1 MSSLKEVF
9 KYDDTENNNNVV
21 DYDVFSNK
29 DLLDSLRTKIVENII
44 DLNLKNEDNITSFI
58 SREIDKAVVGIEL
71 TSMERN
77 YLYNLNILTNHKG
90 DKKYDSWNKS
100 YEMYEKKIENEIN
113 GYGPLT
119 ELLKDEN
126 ITEIMVN
133 SPSEIYIELDGNLIK
148 DESVSF
154 INDEHIIRTIQK
166 LIEPMGRTIDSSSPM
181 VDSRLKDG
189 SRINA
194 VIPPL
199 ATKGPVITIRKFKAS
214 ISSADELIRLGTIT
228 PDMATF
234 LEACVKSKLNILVC
248 GGTGSGK
255 TTLLN
260 ILSSFIPEKERII
273 TIEDAAELRLSQP
286 HVITLET
293 RTTNYEKS
301 GEVTIRD
308 LVRNSL
314 RMRPDR
320 IIVGEVRGKEAFD
333 MLQAMNTGHEG
344 SLTTLHANGNLDALH
359 RLETMVLMANI
370 DLPVRAVREYI
381 YNAINIVVNIER
393 LSDGK
398 RKVSGI
404 SEIVGFNGDEIEL
417 NNIFT
422 FNQEGITD
430 IGEVNGSFKVSKKV
444 PNCIKRL
451 ESYGFKDIRKIFK

>member
-77 YLYNLNILTNHKG
+77 YLYNL
-90 DKKYDSWNKS
+90 
-100 YEMYEKKIENEIN
+100 IENEIN

-293 RTTNYEKS
+293 RTTNYEKKWRS
-301 GEVTIRD
+301 
-308 LVRNSL
+308 
-314 RMRPDR
+314 
-320 IIVGEVRGKEAFD
+320 
-333 MLQAMNTGHEG
+333 
-344 SLTTLHANGNLDALH
+344 
-359 RLETMVLMANI
+359 
-370 DLPVRAVREYI
+370 
-381 YNAINIVVNIER
+381 
-393 LSDGK
+393 
-398 RKVSGI
+398 
-404 SEIVGFNGDEIEL
+404 
-417 NNIFT
+417 NN
-422 FNQEGITD
+422 
-430 IGEVNGSFKVSKKV
+430 
-444 PNCIKRL
+444 
-451 ESYGFKDIRKIFK
+451 

>member
-1 MSSLKEVF
+1 MKKTLKEVF
-9 KYDDTENNNNVV
+9 DLKEENNNLIDIP
-21 DYDVFSNK
+21 DYEVFSDK
-29 DLLDSLRTKIVENII
+29 ALLDTLRNKIVQSAIDNNIPNNKN
-44 DLNLKNEDNITSFI
+44 LNTYINE
-58 SREIDKAVVGIEL
+58 EIDKTLEGYDL
-71 TSMERN
+71 SSLERN
-77 YLYNLNILTNHKG
+77 HIFNL
-90 DKKYDSWNKS
+90 
-100 YEMYEKKIENEIN
+100 IENEIN

-381 YNAINIVVNIER
+381 YNAINITINIER

-417 NNIFT
+417 NDIFT

>member
-9 KYDDTENNNNVV
+9 KYDDAENNNNIV
-21 DYDVFSNK
+21 DYEVFSNK

-77 YLYNLNILTNHKG
+77 YLYNL
-90 DKKYDSWNKS
+90 
-100 YEMYEKKIENEIN
+100 IENEIN

-199 ATKGPVITIRKFKAS
+199 AT
-214 ISSADELIRLGTIT
+214 
-228 PDMATF
+228 
-234 LEACVKSKLNILVC
+234 
-248 GGTGSGK
+248 
-255 TTLLN
+255 
-260 ILSSFIPEKERII
+260 
-273 TIEDAAELRLSQP
+273 
-286 HVITLET
+286 
-293 RTTNYEKS
+293 
-301 GEVTIRD
+301 
-308 LVRNSL
+308 
-314 RMRPDR
+314 
-320 IIVGEVRGKEAFD
+320 
-333 MLQAMNTGHEG
+333 
-344 SLTTLHANGNLDALH
+344 
-359 RLETMVLMANI
+359 
-370 DLPVRAVREYI
+370 
-381 YNAINIVVNIER
+381 
-393 LSDGK
+393 
-398 RKVSGI
+398 
-404 SEIVGFNGDEIEL
+404 
-417 NNIFT
+417 
-422 FNQEGITD
+422 
-430 IGEVNGSFKVSKKV
+430 
-444 PNCIKRL
+444 
-451 ESYGFKDIRKIFK
+451 

>member
-1 MSSLKEVF
+1 MNSLKEVF
-9 KYDDTENNNNVV
+9 RYNDTENNNSIV
-21 DYDVFSNK
+21 DYEVFSNK

-44 DLNLKNEDNITSFI
+44 DLNLKSGENITSFI
-58 SREIDKAVVGIEL
+58 SKEIDKVITNIEL
-71 TSMERN
+71 TSAEKN
-77 YLYNLNILTNHKG
+77 YLYSL
-90 DKKYDSWNKS
+90 
-100 YEMYEKKIENEIN
+100 IENEIN

-148 DESVSF
+148 DESISF

-381 YNAINIVVNIER
+381 YNAINITINIER

-398 RKVSGI
+398 RKVTGI
-404 SEIVGFNGDEIEL
+404 SEIVGFKDDEIML
-417 NNIFT
+417 NDIFT
-422 FNQEGITD
+422 FNQEGITSL
-430 IGEVNGSFKVSKKV
+430 GEVNGSYKVSKNV
-444 PNCIKRL
+444 PLCIKRL
-451 ESYGFKDIRKIFK
+451 ESYGFKDIKKIFK

>member
-9 KYDDTENNNNVV
+9 KYDDTENNNNIV

-58 SREIDKAVVGIEL
+58 SKEIDKAVVGIEL

-77 YLYNLNILTNHKG
+77 YLYNL
-90 DKKYDSWNKS
+90 
-100 YEMYEKKIENEIN
+100 IENEIN
-113 GYGPLT
+113 GFGPLT

-381 YNAINIVVNIER
+381 YNAINITINIER